1 MIYTT
6 RYCFTCLINHWSIY
20 TIYLTTIILFFFS
33 DQCLTY
39 ITCQTTT
46 ALFFYT
52 LFPFFLWSIFDLHHL
67 LNHNCTVLLVLSI
80 LSIIYI
86 ILYDNDDLII
96 SIIDLYYLLN
106 NNYPSLFLRPMFDLH
121 YSSNHSIEPFHLSCL
136 NHSPVYYLLDH
147 NSYLLPF
154 AWLMIDLYYL
164 RLSYRIFLKQ

>member
-1 MIYTT
+1 MIDLY
-6 RYCFTCLINHWSIY
+6 YSILFY
-20 TIYLTTIILFFFS
+20 LSYQSLIYLYYL
-33 DQCLTY
+33 LNY
-39 ITCQTTT
+39 NYH
-46 ALFFYT
+46 L
-52 LFPFFLWSIFDLHHL
+52 LFLWSMFDLHHL
-67 LNHNCTVLLVLSI
+67 PNHNCTILLHTISLFSLI
-80 LSIIYI
+80 NIWLTPLAKSQLHRSTCLINLINHIYYIIY
-86 ILYDNDDLII
+86 LII

-106 NNYPSLFLRPMFDLH
+106 NNYHSLFLRPMFDLH